1 MQMMKDEFP
10 SNQGHLLGG
19 QNLVL
24 DLRTAQLV
32 VQLVLERLALVAAA
46 AAVHVRV
53 DDVLGAGE
61 VLAEVHLEVLIDV
74 LRAGAAVDLIR
85 IKLGFC
91 LTSTVFF

>member
-10 SNQGHLLGG
+10 SIQGHLLGG

-74 LRAGAAVDLIR
+74 LRAGAAVDLVKV
-85 IKLGFC
+85 KLGH
-91 LTSTVFF
+91 FFSKI

>member
-1 MQMMKDEFP
+1 M
-10 SNQGHLLGG
+10 
-19 QNLVL
+19 
-24 DLRTAQLV
+24 

-61 VLAEVHLEVLIDV
+61 VLAKVHLEVLIDV

-91 LTSTVFF
+91 LISTVFF